1 MATIFCYDDL
11 QARNRL
17 TNFFENALVIF
28 YGKNSLME
36 NNEAISLG
44 DATIDGI
51 SKTKFMM

>member
-44 DATIDGI
+44 DATVDGI
-51 SKTKFMM
+51 SKTKFGI